1 MSRDIHNFL
10 RGQCLSCS
18 ECPSFICISGKVL
31 CDYCGC
37 PPAKHQRESDEESS
51 LPERYIGWLVGSE
64 ETIHMPQQLCVGYDS
79 AGRGKLLY
87 DGQNI
92 AGLVLVFQRR

>member
-1 MSRDIHNFL
+1 MPLLHL
-10 RGQCLSCS
+10 
-18 ECPSFICISGKVL
+18 
-31 CDYCGC
+31 
-37 PPAKHQRESDEESS
+37 HQRQGAVRLLRLSPRQAPAGVRRGVQLAGEVY
-51 LPERYIGWLVGSE
+51 RLVGSE

-92 AGLVLVFQRR
+92 AGIVLVFPSLYIKRYVISIS